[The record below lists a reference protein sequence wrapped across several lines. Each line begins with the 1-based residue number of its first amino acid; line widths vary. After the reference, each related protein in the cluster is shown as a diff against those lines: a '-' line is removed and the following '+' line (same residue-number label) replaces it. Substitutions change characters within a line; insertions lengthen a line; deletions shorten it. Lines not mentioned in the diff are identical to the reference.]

1 MMRVAFLYAVSRSRT
16 LSLQRAGGLHISP
29 LSPTVSAQSIVISS
43 IHILIKILQDGGR
56 YQSTNSSIKRTAPL
70 ESRTT

>member
-1 MMRVAFLYAVSRSRT
+1 MMRAAFLYGVSRSRT
-16 LSLQRAGGLHISP
+16 LSLQRAGGLRISP

-43 IHILIKILQDGGR
+43 ILIKILQDGGW